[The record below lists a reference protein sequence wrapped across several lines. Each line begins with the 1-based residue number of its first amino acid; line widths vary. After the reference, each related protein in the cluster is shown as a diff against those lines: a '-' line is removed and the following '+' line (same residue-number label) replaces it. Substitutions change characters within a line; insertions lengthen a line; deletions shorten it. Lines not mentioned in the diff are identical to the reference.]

1 MSRFNSAWST
11 LRLLAG
17 SWTGVVAVLALGFQ
31 ATHARASEGL
41 APARRMKKLLNRRM
55 KQILTI
61 GAGLAALLA
70 LPVPAAAKGCDR
82 PCLER
87 MLDRYLAH
95 VIGRRADPALLAAA
109 PNIRENTLAVALD
122 KGVWP
127 TLRRKRAGWVFADP
141 AAGQV
146 AFAGAFETRI
156 GGLLPLFVRLKLEGG
171 RIKESEVAYNT
182 GPNRFFH
189 PEELL
194 EPDLIYDAIVP
205 SARRSSRAELIA
217 VAQAYLDGIGAHGG
231 AKVPIGYRCD
241 KYYLGGKVTN
251 AGAAGVG
258 TCLESFNGVRAD
270 PPAGRR
276 FPIVDV
282 ERGLVVVSFLMPNS
296 YKDKPDSTYEC
307 EIIKIVDGKIRSVE
321 EFGNVAPYPPRS
333 GFAR

>member
-1 MSRFNSAWST
+1 
-11 LRLLAG
+11 
-17 SWTGVVAVLALGFQ
+17 
-31 ATHARASEGL
+31 
-41 APARRMKKLLNRRM
+41 MKRILN
-55 KQILTI
+55 I
-61 GAGLAALLA
+61 GALAAALLA
-70 LPVPAAAKGCDR
+70 GPAAACDR

-87 MLDRYLAH
+87 VLDRYFAH
-95 VIGRRADPALLAAA
+95 VIDRQPDRSLLAPR

-122 KGVWP
+122 KGVWAGV
-127 TLRRKRAGWVFADP
+127 RRRRAGWVFADP

-146 AFAGAFETRI
+146 AFAGAFETRA
-156 GGLLPLFVRLKLEGG
+156 GSLLPLFVRLKVARG
-171 RIKESEVAYNT
+171 RVAESEVAYNA

-194 EPDLIYDAIVP
+194 EPDVLYDAIVP
-205 SARRSSRAELIA
+205 PARRSSRRQLIA
-217 VAQAYLDGIGAHGG
+217 VAQAYLDGIGAHSG
-231 AKVPIGYRCD
+231 ANVPLGYRCD

-282 ERGLVVVSFLMPNS
+282 ERGIVVVSFLMPNS

-307 EIIKIVDGKIRSVE
+307 EILKVVDGKIRSVE

-333 GFAR
+333 GFPG